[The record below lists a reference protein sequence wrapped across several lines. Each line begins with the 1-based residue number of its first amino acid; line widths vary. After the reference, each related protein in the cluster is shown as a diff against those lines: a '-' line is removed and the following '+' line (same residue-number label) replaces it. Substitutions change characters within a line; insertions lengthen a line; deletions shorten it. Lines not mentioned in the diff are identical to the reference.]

1 MAPNVAPSATG
12 ASRIQAPATRA
23 AATSARAAT
32 PEVALL
38 DARGIK
44 RAATDDEILGI
55 SFPAR
60 ENSGDAD
67 QTALE
72 RWRGICWARL
82 SWQQRN

>member
-1 MAPNVAPSATG
+1 MARNVAPSG
-12 ASRIQAPATRA
+12 PSPSRIRAPAARA
-23 AATSARAAT
+23 AATSASAAT

-44 RAATDDEILGI
+44 QAATGDEILGI

-72 RWRGICWARL
+72 RWWRICWARL